1 MAAHDDRQPGGD
13 LMAVTMRDVARAAGV
28 SPKTVS
34 NVMNG
39 YPYIRDET
47 RTRVLAAI
55 DTLGYRMN
63 ISARNLKSGRTG
75 VIALAVPELSNPYF
89 AELADEVIEAAG
101 AHGLTVMIETTGADR
116 DRELTALAR
125 PRGHLVDG
133 LLYSPLGLGPED
145 VDELQTSTPIV
156 LLGERI
162 FHGPVDHVM
171 IDNVEGTKAVVRH
184 LLDQG
189 RRRIAVLGIRPGEQ
203 VGTAAIRYAAYAE
216 TLTQYGVPVPA
227 ELAVSGGA
235 WRRSSG
241 AQAIAEL
248 LDREAEFDAVFALN
262 DLLALGAVR
271 GLAGRGIRVP
281 EDVAVAGFDNIDESA
296 YSSPTLTTVDAGRVQ
311 IARTAVD
318 LLVRRMSGDDS
329 TPEEIVAPYQLHIRE
344 STS

>member
-1 MAAHDDRQPGGD
+1 
-13 LMAVTMRDVARAAGV
+13 MAVTMRDVARAAGV

-39 YPYIRDET
+39 YPYIREET

-89 AELADEVIEAAG
+89 AELADEVIAAAG
-101 AHGLTVMIETTGADR
+101 EHGLTVMIETTGADR

-203 VGTAAIRYAAYAE
+203 VGTAAIRYGAYAE
-216 TLTQYGVPVPA
+216 TLTQYGVPVAA

-241 AQAIAEL
+241 AEAIAEL
-248 LDREAEFDAVFALN
+248 VDRGVEFDAVFALN
-262 DLLALGAVR
+262 DLLALGAIR
-271 GLAGRGIRVP
+271 ALAGRGIRVP

-296 YSSPTLTTVDAGRVQ
+296 FSSPTLTTVDAGRVQ
-311 IARTAVD
+311 IARTSVD

-329 TPEEIVAPYQLHIRE
+329 TPEEIVAPYELHVRE